1 MKLTQKSSK
10 ASKVRKS
17 GAKSSVR
24 NKSLQH
30 LRAALSDDL
39 KAKYGRNSFRVR
51 EGDSVK
57 LTRGE
62 FSGVEGKVQKVFPA
76 KGRIT
81 MEGVTREK
89 IKGGTTPI
97 HIHASNFVI
106 TNLNLDDKLRK
117 EKLEGVT

>member
-1 MKLTQKSSK
+1 MKLAHKSSK
-10 ASKVRKS
+10 ASRVRRS
-17 GAKSSVR
+17 GARSPVR
-24 NKSLQH
+24 DKNLH
-30 LRAALSDDL
+30 LLRASFSDEL
-39 KAKYGRNSFRVR
+39 KSKYGRNSFRLR

-76 KGRIT
+76 EGRIT

-106 TNLNLDDKLRK
+106 TNLNMDDKLRK
-117 EKLEGVT
+117 GKLEGAT